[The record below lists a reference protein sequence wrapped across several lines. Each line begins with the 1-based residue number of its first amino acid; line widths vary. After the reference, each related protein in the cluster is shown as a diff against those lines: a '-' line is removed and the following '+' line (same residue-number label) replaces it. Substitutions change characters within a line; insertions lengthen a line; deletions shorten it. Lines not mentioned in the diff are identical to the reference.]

1 MAIFCYSF
9 VPLVPYCYVRIYRFR
24 KNQKKLGIK
33 EEETKYRENFDKF
46 HDCTSIIKQFQPC
59 RKRSNIVTFSYN
71 MTIWMLDTATMVLA
85 LTAMVTIPD
94 YFELLVVVTVLV
106 TCGLNPAL
114 YILGMRDTR
123 NSSSD

>member
-1 MAIFCYSF
+1 
-9 VPLVPYCYVRIYRFR
+9 
-24 KNQKKLGIK
+24 
-33 EEETKYRENFDKF
+33 
-46 HDCTSIIKQFQPC
+46 
-59 RKRSNIVTFSYN
+59 

-85 LTAMVTIPD
+85 LTAMVTMPD